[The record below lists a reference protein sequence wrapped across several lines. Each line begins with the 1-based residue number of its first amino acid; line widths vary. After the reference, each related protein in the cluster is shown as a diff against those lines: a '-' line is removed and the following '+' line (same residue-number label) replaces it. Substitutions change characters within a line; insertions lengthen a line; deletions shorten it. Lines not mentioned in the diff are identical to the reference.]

1 MKNIPIIQIT
11 KTRATVAK
19 RLNKGF
25 TLLELM
31 IVVAILAVISGMV
44 ISTYSGEQRN
54 NAQYQV
60 AQHEMEQLRQAIIRF
75 QKDNLTPISSS
86 RTSAADLSFLFEAVN
101 SDPDYLWNK
110 DYQLGWHGPY
120 MSGGDSGLVDI
131 GDELELD
138 GTGNPVSIDSAAIEL
153 QRAVPD
159 PFTLAPVAN
168 DSAMVTNPPCSEN
181 GSNER
186 CLFDWRFVGQ
196 VKADTPHAKFGRP
209 YLVFDLT
216 DTDRARIVSMGSN
229 GVYNSAANSESGSEP
244 QVCSPIGDD
253 LVRCIYR

>member
-1 MKNIPIIQIT
+1 MKNTPVIQMT
-11 KTRATVAK
+11 KIGVTVAK

-60 AQHEMEQLRQAIIRF
+60 AHHEMEQLRQAIIRF
-75 QKDNLTPISSS
+75 QKDNLIVAT
-86 RTSAADLSFLFEAVN
+86 RTSAADLSFLFEKG
-101 SDPDYLWNK
+101 SLDEWNK

-120 MSGGDSGLVDI
+120 MSGGDSGLADI
-131 GDELELD
+131 GNDLLF
-138 GTGNPVSIDSAAIEL
+138 TGAGQAHVIINTNTGEAHKR
-153 QRAVPD
+153 QRAIPD

-168 DSAMVTNPPCSEN
+168 GAATVSNPPCIEN
-181 GSNER
+181 NGNANDQ

-196 VKADTPHAKFGRP
+196 SDSDTPHAKFGRP
-209 YLVFDLT
+209 YLVFDLA
-216 DTDRARIVSMGSN
+216 DKDRARIVSMGSN
-229 GVYNSAANSESGSEP
+229 GVYDSAA
-244 QVCSPIGDD
+244 QVCNPSGDD
-253 LVRCIYR
+253 IVRCIYR